1 MDEVKVVKKE
11 KKEVAYDSD
20 GNPIDDENASG
31 GEEDLEDDV

>member
-1 MDEVKVVKKE
+1 MEEVKVVKK
-11 KKEVAYDSD
+11 KNKEVNYDSD